1 MNLLFEEGECV
12 KHVIAYA
19 KIAADGYSPGELIWE
34 PAVVIRACSNFGYEI
49 LSKGELKEVH
59 AMDLERID
67 ESR

>member
-34 PAVVIRACSNFGYEI
+34 PAVVIRAIDFGYEI
-49 LSKGELKEVH
+49 LCKGVLKEVH